1 MNTSPDRSAEVDNDV
16 CMAVA
21 SPWVE
26 RWLGGLTAGARV
38 LDLACGG
45 GRHVRAALA
54 RGLTVCAVDR
64 DAVAV
69 AQLPA
74 AAEQLVF
81 DLEQGAWPWAERRF
95 DAIIVT
101 NYLYRPLF
109 DTLVA
114 ALGEGGVL
122 IYETFADGNAR
133 YGRPS
138 NPDFLLRAGE
148 LRTKVAERLHVLA
161 FEDGYAATPRP
172 ARVQRVAALR
182 MPASEDA
189 QAELLERFAL

>member
-1 MNTSPDRSAEVDNDV
+1 MGTANGSTDVANTDSCSA
-16 CMAVA
+16 AA

-26 RWLGGLTAGARV
+26 RWLSGLPAGAKV

-45 GRHVRAALA
+45 GRHVHAALA
-54 RGLTVCAVDR
+54 HGLTVCAIDR
-64 DAVAV
+64 DAAAL
-69 AQLPA
+69 AQLPEA
-74 AAEQLVF
+74 VERLEF
-81 DLEQGAWPWAERRF
+81 DLEQGAWPWADRRF
-95 DAIIVT
+95 DAIVVT

-114 ALGEGGVL
+114 ALGEGGIL

-161 FEDGYAATPRP
+161 FEDGYAAAPRP

-182 MPASEDA
+182 MPAHDDA